1 MTLLVK
7 VSLTLSIVAN
17 FRDSTLTY
25 AQESIFSPTNHTA
38 IVWLADQSQRYC
50 VAVLPSVVTKFGQH
64 FRHSQ
69 KAHTS
74 PQRQRPTQ
82 YAHTGDFTTGAAHS
96 RPPAYY
102 TGLTPGI
109 ILFVCMSVCLLLI
122 TRNREERL
130 SPNFHGRT
138 RVYSKKWFLVQKW
151 RSLVWAIKMA
161 FFVSRGTDRPA
172 MRHSLQADWALLLS
186 LL

>member
-7 VSLTLSIVAN
+7 LSLTLSIVAN
-17 FRDSTLTY
+17 FKNGDQQKTSNIKISASEPSNKKNYITRDLRDSTLTY
-25 AQESIFSPTNHTA
+25 AQESIFSPTNHRS

-69 KAHTS
+69 KVHTS

-82 YAHTGDFTTGAAHS
+82 YAHTGDFTISTARS
-96 RPPAYY
+96 RPSAYY

-109 ILFVCMSVCLLLI
+109 IIENCIVL
-122 TRNREERL
+122 N
-130 SPNFHGRT
+130 
-138 RVYSKKWFLVQKW
+138 
-151 RSLVWAIKMA
+151 SL
-161 FFVSRGTDRPA
+161 
-172 MRHSLQADWALLLS
+172 
-186 LL
+186 